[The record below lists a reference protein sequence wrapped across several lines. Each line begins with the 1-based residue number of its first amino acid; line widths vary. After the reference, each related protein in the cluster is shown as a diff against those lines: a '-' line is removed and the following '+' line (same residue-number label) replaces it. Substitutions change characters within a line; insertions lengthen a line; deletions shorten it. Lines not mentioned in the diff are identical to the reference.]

1 MPRSLNYLFLFPVLL
16 YVAVGNNNE
25 PIKRPPQIPKEAKLS
40 ALKEDL
46 QRFLLTSGKDFA
58 DIELK
63 IEDSLV
69 PAHKAI
75 LCARSSYFEGMFR
88 SFKLNNDPVPI
99 SIGELIPSKQSFY
112 SLMRYIYYGDVCMP
126 PEDSLY
132 LFTAHAF
139 YIFTNNRLQVHTYY
153 IGSTYFR
160 DTFFCTSLKYFFLLR
175 PLRTSQLLK
184 NILSPQQGLNP

>member
-1 MPRSLNYLFLFPVLL
+1 M
-16 YVAVGNNNE
+16 
-25 PIKRPPQIPKEAKLS
+25 PKEPKLS

-46 QRFLLTSGKDFA
+46 QRFLLTTGKDFA

-88 SFKLNNDPVPI
+88 SFKKMNNDPVPI
-99 SIGELIPSKQSFY
+99 SIGEMIPSKQSFH
-112 SLMRYIYYGDVCMP
+112 SLMRFIYYGDVGMP

-139 YIFTNNRLQVHTYY
+139 YIFTNNRLQVCVL
-153 IGSTYFR
+153 
-160 DTFFCTSLKYFFLLR
+160 FC
-175 PLRTSQLLK
+175 
-184 NILSPQQGLNP
+184 I